1 MVLEVL
7 LRQTNFKNNTDL
19 AFQFRLARDLGMT
32 VADLT
37 TNMSSREF
45 MQWASFYVWEHNEK
59 NEQLAL
65 AQAEQRKKNK

>member
-32 VADLT
+32 VAELT
-37 TNMSSREF
+37 GKMSSLEF
-45 MQWASFYVWEHNEK
+45 IQWANFYIWEK
-59 NEQLAL
+59 NERDKAVAL
-65 AQAEQRKKNK
+65 SQAESRKKR

>member
-59 NEQLAL
+59 NEQIAL